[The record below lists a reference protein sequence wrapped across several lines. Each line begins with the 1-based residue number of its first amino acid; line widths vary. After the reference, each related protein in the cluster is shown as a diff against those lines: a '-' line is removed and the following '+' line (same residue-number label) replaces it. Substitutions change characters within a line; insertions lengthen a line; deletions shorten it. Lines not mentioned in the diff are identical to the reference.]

1 MSNNKINLR
10 IKGDKVIWIV
20 YLLFMLISLVLVFSS
35 MGKTVYENRGG
46 NIFGMFIKHFFLL
59 TAGFLATYISHLIN
73 YKYYSKYSNIMYG
86 GSVLLLAITLFIG
99 EIFGKA
105 ASRWIVL
112 PFIGQFQPSE
122 IVKYLLIIY
131 VANRL
136 STLKEGIKDRKNFL
150 ILTGQIAFV
159 AILIFPENF
168 STAFL
173 LFCCCFVMLFIAGA
187 KIKHMLSVI
196 GLGAAVL
203 FAVFIVHEINPEIIE
218 RSGTW
223 VNRIDSFINNDKTE
237 YNQPNIATMAIATGG
252 ILGKGIGNTEQG
264 RFLSESHNDFI
275 FAIILEEGGLLLGV
289 AIIILYI
296 ILFYRAI
303 KISRNALGLFG
314 SYLAI
319 GIGLIIILQAMI
331 NIMVATTLIPV
342 TGQTLPFIS
351 YGGTSLLFSSVGLGL
366 LLSIDAR
373 SNKSK
378 IELEKKITDSEKKIT
393 DSEKNET
400 VTESDK
406 EDINTNRNESN
417 N

>member
-1 MSNNKINLR
+1 MLKNKVNLK
-10 IKGDKVIWIV
+10 IKGDKIIWIV
-20 YLLFMLISLVLVFSS
+20 YLLFMLVSLVLVFSS
-35 MGKTVYENRGG
+35 MGKTVYENQGG
-46 NIFGMFIKHFFLL
+46 NIFGMFRKHFLL
-59 TAGFLATYISHLIN
+59 LAFSFFVTYIFHLIN

-86 GSVLLLAITLFIG
+86 FSIMLLAITLFIG

-131 VANRL
+131 VAHRL
-136 STLKEGIKDRKNFL
+136 SILKEGIKDRRNFL
-150 ILTGQIAFV
+150 ILVGQIAFV

-173 LFCCCFVMLFIAGA
+173 LFSCCFVMLFIAGA

-203 FAVFIVHEINPEIIE
+203 FSVFIVHKINPEIIE

-237 YNQPNIATMAIATGG
+237 YSQPNIATMAIATGG

-275 FAIILEEGGLLLGV
+275 FAIILEEGGLLLGT

-319 GIGLIIILQAMI
+319 GIGLIIILQAMV
-331 NIMVATTLIPV
+331 NIMVAITLIPV

-351 YGGTSLLFSSVGLGL
+351 YGGTSLMLSSLGLGI
-366 LLSIDAR
+366 LLSIDAK
-373 SNKSK
+373 SNKRK
-378 IELEKKITDSEKKIT
+378 MDSENKNLNSENKNT
-393 DSEKNET
+393 ESKDSESGTK
-400 VTESDK
+400 SDK
-406 EDINTNRNESN
+406 DDIKTNRNESN

>member
-46 NIFGMFIKHFFLL
+46 NIFGMFRKHFFIL
-59 TAGFLATYISHLIN
+59 TFGFFVTYVFHLIN

-131 VANRL
+131 VAHRL
-136 STLKEGIKDRKNFL
+136 SILKEGIKDSKNFS
-150 ILTGQIAFV
+150 ILVGQIIFV
-159 AILIFPENF
+159 SMLIFPQNL

-173 LFCCCFVMLFIAGA
+173 LFGCCLIMMFIAGA
-187 KIKHMLSVI
+187 KIKHMLCTI
-196 GLGAAVL
+196 GLGIVAL
-203 FAVFIVHEINPEIIE
+203 FVVFLINEINPKIIG
-218 RSGTW
+218 RGDTW
-223 VNRIDSFINNDKTE
+223 VNRIENFIDNDKTE
-237 YNQPNIATMAIATGG
+237 NNQPNTAKMAIATGG

-264 RFLSESHNDFI
+264 RFLNESHNDFI
-275 FAIILEEGGLLLGV
+275 FAIILEEGGLLLGGT
-289 AIIILYI
+289 IIILYM
-296 ILFYRAI
+296 ILFYRSI
-303 KISRNALGLFG
+303 KISRNAPGLFG

-331 NIMVATTLIPV
+331 NIMVATTIIPV

-351 YGGTSLLFSSVGLGL
+351 YGGTSLILSSFGLGL
-366 LLSIDAR
+366 LLSIDAK
-373 SNKSK
+373 SNKRK
-378 IELEKKITDSEKKIT
+378 TDSENKNL
-393 DSEKNET
+393 DSENEN
-400 VTESDK
+400 TESKDSGSGTKSDK
-406 EDINTNRNESN
+406 DDIKTNRNESN